1 MTHVAL
7 PKLQLLGI
15 SGSIRQ
21 HSTNTAVLEA
31 LRLRIIR
38 SGDAEMMLFGLEEI
52 PPYNSDLEGAKLPQS
67 VRALKEAIRSCDGL
81 VLCSPE
87 YNHGMSGVLKNALD
101 WASRPSYQSV
111 LKGKPTLIMTSA
123 PSPVGG
129 ARAVQ
134 QIRET
139 LASCLSRV
147 VARPDVVI
155 PKINEKIVEGKFV
168 DEVALA
174 HAQQAI
180 GDLIAE
186 IRRGPVLETV
196 RQLR

>member
-1 MTHVAL
+1 MTHATS

-21 HSTNTAVLEA
+21 QSTNTAVLEA
-31 LRLRIIR
+31 LCLRVIW
-38 SGDAEMMLFGLEEI
+38 SGNAEMTLFGLEEI
-52 PPYNSDLEGAKLPQS
+52 PLFNSDLEGHKLPQS
-67 VRALKEAIRSCDGL
+67 VRGLKEAIRSCDGL

-101 WASRPSYQSV
+101 WASRPAYESV

-139 LASCLSRV
+139 LASCLAKV

-155 PKINEKIVEGKFV
+155 PKIHEKIVDGKFV
-168 DEVALA
+168 DEIVLA
-174 HAQQAI
+174 HAQRAI
-180 GDLIAE
+180 GDLVAE
-186 IRRGPVLETV
+186 IKRGHELGAA
-196 RQLR
+196 RQ